1 MKAKNPTACLASAI
15 LCAMAASLPAS
26 ASDAPAFDN
35 FKGQTELLACRSVAQ
50 DSTGMIWFGTDRC
63 LWNFDGHELQSHRA
77 DGGRILVNCILPAG
91 GMVLFGCND
100 GLYTYDIYEDSVRRC
115 AEPDSGVRTLVRS
128 GGEIY
133 AGTESGLFRIGI
145 SDGRA
150 VPVKLTDDSIF
161 SMAAVGDS
169 LVLGTR
175 DGLLTRGGKDMQ
187 SIGKDMAT
195 SSVVTALYPCAD
207 GIWIG
212 TPTALMRIGRH
223 GGRPEEL
230 VRLPVVKTI
239 CMNEDGCILA
249 GTDNGIYRYSPA
261 GGECTRVNMNIA
273 WSSFRD
279 RDGNLWFA
287 TDNGLLVLRQG
298 SPISGL
304 DNLPPSETAL
314 YTHIMLDSRGRL
326 WLGSTQG
333 LVLMP
338 EYAAKGAGSIARRFS
353 VEDNSSHIPHNKI
366 RNITEDGDGNIW
378 ISSDVGYLRYDEGSG
393 SFVNNRPEGDA
404 DNYYYD
410 LLPDGNGFWLASWNG
425 LYRTGRDGR
434 VLEHFTTGDGLSTDD
449 IQEITRDANG
459 DIWILTRDQRAF
471 ILNPENSQLV
481 QWKPAPTGPEPLTDC
496 IFSDSAGTVWLSS
509 SNRIWRIEPGPDGLK
524 MSHTYISASPSVET
538 WSMAEV
544 EDSIM
549 LCTTEGLFSISRD
562 RMDVHSLKTAKNYV
576 SICYDEAARR
586 ILLGTLGKVE
596 TISENDVRSLYGN
609 VHGRPVI
616 TRVIVNGSH
625 EIPYKELKGK
635 KLRLPHA
642 HNNIRIFFSDFSYN
656 DDFSQRFMLGMEG
669 DGSDWHE
676 TISGNTVTLPEIKPG
691 RYRIQI
697 SSTED
702 HALESD
708 ALEIRILRPWWL
720 STPMILVYIAVFL
733 GTAFLTV
740 RFLTLK
746 RYLELQRQQQ
756 DNIVRQS
763 RQKEAFFVN
772 VAHEF
777 KTPLSLVIAPLGKA
791 ISECGG
797 PGSLDDMKLAM
808 ENAMKLSSLIHNT
821 LDYYN
826 NSKGIADSLVAT
838 EVEFTDF
845 ARSIFNSWKENCGGH
860 EFIFTSG
867 RESIPVK
874 IDVVKMET
882 ILNNLLSNACK
893 YTPEGGSIILSADAD
908 DSRKELIVKVS
919 DTGIGIPED
928 ELPFVFQRYFESSR
942 SKQGGYDS
950 TGIGLS
956 VIKGYVELHG
966 GHISAASDS
975 QGTTFTM
982 TIPCLCERPERSGTT
997 VAAATDNTDKPLV
1010 VIVDDNVQICGFIES
1025 VLKDRYR
1032 CISSHNGKSGLKL
1045 CEDVI
1050 PDLIISDV
1058 LMPVMDGL
1066 EMCRRIRRNA
1076 ALATVPVVLLTAKAD
1091 TVTEKES
1098 IGLNI
1103 DAFIPKPFD
1112 IGTLSGRIDQL
1123 LASRRRMEQKLRL
1136 EMLSSPSGSR
1146 ELSSDE
1152 KYLKKVTDTIEEHL
1166 DDSDLNVGKLCEL
1179 GGWSEKQLYR
1189 KLKQF
1194 TGMSIV
1200 EYIRSI
1206 RLKKAAMLLQNGNFT
1221 IAEVMYTVGFSN
1233 ASYFSRAFSAAYGM
1247 TPSDYMKRHRSAGK

>member
-1 MKAKNPTACLASAI
+1 MKSRIVTVGLSVAFCL
-15 LCAMAASLPAS
+15 MAVSWLPAS
-26 ASDAPAFDN
+26 AGNALEFDN
-35 FKGQTELLACRSVAQ
+35 FNGLTKLLACRSVAQ
-50 DSTGMIWFGTDRC
+50 DSTGMIWFGTDKC
-63 LWNFDGHELQSHRA
+63 LWNFDGHELESHRA
-77 DGGRILVNCILPAG
+77 ESGRTLVNCILPADDEI
-91 GMVLFGCND
+91 LFGCND
-100 GLYTYDIYEDSVRRC
+100 GLYIYDLYEDRVRRC
-115 AEPDSGVRTLVRS
+115 DSPDTGIRALVRI
-128 GGEIY
+128 GDGIY
-133 AGTESGLFRIGI
+133 AGSEAGLFRIETA
-145 SDGRA
+145 DGTS
-150 VPVKLTDDSIF
+150 VKIGDERIF
-161 SMAAVGDS
+161 SMVADGDS
-169 LVLGTR
+169 LVLGTWN
-175 DGLLTRGGKDMQ
+175 GLRTRSGKDMQ
-187 SIGKDMAT
+187 TIEEDIVT
-195 SSVVTALYPCAD
+195 STVVTALYPCAD
-207 GIWIG
+207 ALWIG
-212 TPTALMRIGRH
+212 TPTALMRIDRQDGKM
-223 GGRPEEL
+223 ETAA
-230 VRLPVVKTI
+230 RLPVVKTI
-239 CMNEDGCILA
+239 SMDEKGRILA
-249 GTDNGIYRYSPA
+249 GTDNGIYLYSPED
-261 GGECTRVNMNIA
+261 GGCTRIDMNIA

-287 TDNGLLVLRQG
+287 TDNGLLILRQG

-333 LVLMP
+333 LVMMP
-338 EYAAKGAGSIARRFS
+338 EYALKGSGSSARRFS
-353 VEDNSSHIPHNKI
+353 VEDENHHIPHNKI
-366 RNITEDGDGNIW
+366 RNISEDAAGNIW
-378 ISSDVGYLRYDEGSG
+378 ISSDVGYLKYDENSG
-393 SFVNNRPEGDA
+393 SFVNKRPA
-404 DNYYYD
+404 DIENNYYYD
-410 LLPDGNGFWLASWNG
+410 LLADHEGFWLASYNG
-425 LYRTGRDGR
+425 LYRIDRGGRTLR
-434 VLEHFTTGDGLSTDD
+434 RLSSADGLSSDD
-449 IQEITRDANG
+449 IQDIVRDGNG

-471 ILNPENSQLV
+471 ILNPGSFQLV
-481 QWKPAPTGPEPLTDC
+481 PWNPGTAAAPEPLIDC
-496 IFSDSAGTVWLSS
+496 MFSDSSGTVWLSS
-509 SNRIWRIEPGPDGLK
+509 NNRIWRIDPGPDGLK
-524 MSHTYISASPSVET
+524 MSRTYISASPSVET

-544 EDSIM
+544 EDDIM
-549 LCTTEGLFSISRD
+549 LCTTEGLFSISRS
-562 RMDVHSLKTAKNYV
+562 RMDVHSLRTAENYV
-576 SICYDEAARR
+576 SICYDKPGRR

-596 TISENDVRSLYGN
+596 TISEKDVRDLYGN
-609 VHGRPVI
+609 SHSNPVI
-616 TRVIVNGSH
+616 TRVTVNGST
-625 EIPYKELKGK
+625 EIPYRELKDK
-635 KLRLPHA
+635 RLRLPHDR
-642 HNNIRIFFSDFSYN
+642 NNIRICFSDFNYN
-656 DDFSQRFMLGMEG
+656 DDFSQRFMLGMKG
-669 DGSDWHE
+669 NGTDWNE

-691 RYRIQI
+691 RYSLRIL
-697 SSTED
+697 STENP
-702 HALESD
+702 ALESD
-708 ALEIRILRPWWL
+708 AIEIHILRPWWL
-720 STPMILVYIAVFL
+720 STPMILAYVALFI
-733 GTAFLTV
+733 GTALLTV

-746 RYLELQRQQQ
+746 KYLELQRQQQ

-772 VAHEF
+772 IAHEF

-791 ISECGG
+791 ISECGDSG
-797 PGSLDDMKLAM
+797 AMADMKLAM

-826 NSKGIADSLVAT
+826 DSKGIADSLIPT
-838 EVEFTDF
+838 EVEFVDF

-867 RESIPVK
+867 RESIPVR

-893 YTPEGGSIILSADAD
+893 YTPEGGSIILSTDTD
-908 DSRKELIVKVS
+908 EERKELLVKVS

-942 SKQGGYDS
+942 SKQGNYDS

-956 VIKGYVELHG
+956 VIKSYVELHG
-966 GHISAASDS
+966 GRISASSDS

-982 TIPCLCERPERSGTT
+982 TIPCLNEHPEPSGMAVT
-997 VAAATDNTDKPLV
+997 ADTDNTDKPLV

-1025 VLKDRYR
+1025 VLNDRYR

-1091 TVTEKES
+1091 TETEKES

-1146 ELSSDE
+1146 ELSADE

-1166 DDSDLNVGKLCEL
+1166 DDSDLNVGRLCEL

-1247 TPSDYMKRHRSAGK
+1247 TPSDYMKHHRSDGK